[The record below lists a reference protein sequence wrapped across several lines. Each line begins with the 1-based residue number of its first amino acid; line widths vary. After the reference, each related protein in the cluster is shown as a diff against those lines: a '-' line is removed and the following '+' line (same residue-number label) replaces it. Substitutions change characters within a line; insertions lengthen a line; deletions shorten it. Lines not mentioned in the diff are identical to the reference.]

1 MEIIDFIHIITLLIT
16 AFFIVKSDHYG
27 YQWFRGQIAVLD
39 ARKITHLHTAVT
51 VGLTGMFVTGFILF
65 LPARDYYVMQS
76 GFFIKMS
83 FILALVVNSFFIHH
97 LMHIAL
103 TKPFSQTTTRERVF
117 LFVSGGVS
125 TVSWFGATFT
135 AFFLL

>member
-1 MEIIDFIHIITLLIT
+1 M
-16 AFFIVKSDHYG
+16 KSDHYG
-27 YQWFRGQIAVLD
+27 YQWFRGKIAVLD
-39 ARKITHLHTAVT
+39 AQKITFFHTAVT
-51 VGLTGMFVTGFILF
+51 VGLIGMLVTGLFLF

-103 TKPFSQTTTRERVF
+103 IKPFSQTTARERLF

-125 TVSWFGATFT
+125 TVSWLGATFT